1 MTRSQLFLSVGLVA
15 VASSVLVARAAD
27 APKTQP
33 AKTPWKIVGQLEEAC
48 SCNAACPCWF
58 GSKPTRMTCGGG
70 GFLFID
76 KGTYGGV
83 PLDGLAVGN
92 MVESSEGKTMMESFG
107 SWKFSNTYVDEKA
120 TPQQRQALLAIASTV
135 LHVDSSPKKEV
146 RYVPIARTIQG
157 KEHTISLG
165 QYGKFSGHLIEGG
178 LGGAVRIVNPP
189 IADPLHEEYEQGTT
203 TQIAYNDTGNDWHF
217 ENSNY
222 MFGTFQLDS
231 EMYDKY
237 AAGLAQKMAQQ
248 KKN

>member
-1 MTRSQLFLSVGLVA
+1 MKRSQLFLPLVLVA
-15 VASSVLVARAAD
+15 VAGTILVARAAD
-27 APKTQP
+27 APKAQP

-48 SCNAACPCWF
+48 SCSAACPCWF

-70 GFLFID
+70 QFLFIE
-76 KGTYGGV
+76 KGTYGSV
-83 PLDGLAVGN
+83 PLDGLAVGD
-92 MVESSEGKTMMESFG
+92 MVESPEGKTMMESFG
-107 SWKFSNTYVDEKA
+107 SFKFSYVYVDEKA
-120 TPQQRQALLAIASTV
+120 TPPQREALMAIAKVIGS
-135 LHVDSSPKKEV
+135 DSSPKKEV
-146 RYVPIARTIQG
+146 RQVAITRTIQG
-157 KEHTISLG
+157 KEHTITLG